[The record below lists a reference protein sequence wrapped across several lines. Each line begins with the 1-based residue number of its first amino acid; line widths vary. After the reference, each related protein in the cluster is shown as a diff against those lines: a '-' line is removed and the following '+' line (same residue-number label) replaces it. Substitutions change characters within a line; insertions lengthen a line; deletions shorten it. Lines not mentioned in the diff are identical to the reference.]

1 MDSYLGIPIAMLMLG
16 AGVLILILALLWIAL
31 PFALFGT
38 KPLLRQILAEA
49 KRTNELLESRLLVL
63 RSPTPVEET
72 KLPPIF
78 ARRD

>member
-16 AGVLILILALLWIAL
+16 AGILILILALLWIAL

-49 KRTNELLESRLLVL
+49 KRTNDLLESRLLVL
-63 RSPTPVEET
+63 RSPTPAEEA